1 MSDLLDFMPNNLV
14 WLKTCLCLIKLF
26 WHKVYF
32 LKDTKSVHKTIVDD
46 QRPSLKHWLLLLF
59 LSVVWGSSYILIKK
73 GLIAYS
79 PEQLACLRICISGLA
94 FLPLFVLRFKSIDWS
109 KIKYIAVVGFAGSF
123 FPAFLFAFAQTEL
136 SSSTTGVLSSLTPLF
151 TLLLGLLFF
160 KFPFSW
166 PRLIGVILGLAGA
179 VSLIL
184 FGDAGKMSGQLFY
197 GILVLLGC
205 LFYALSGNTL
215 KAALQELNVITI
227 SAVAF
232 MMISLPALFYLFSTD
247 FLEVLQTDET
257 ALTSLGY
264 IAILALFGTVL
275 ASVLYFRLI
284 QMTNP
289 VFGST
294 VSYLI
299 PIVALG
305 WGALDGE
312 VIGILHLLGMVL
324 ILGGVYISGK

>member
-1 MSDLLDFMPNNLV
+1 MN
-14 WLKTCLCLIKLF
+14 KI
-26 WHKVYF
+26 
-32 LKDTKSVHKTIVDD
+32 IADD
-46 QRPSLKHWLLLLF
+46 QPPSLKHWLLLLF
-59 LSVVWGSSYILIKK
+59 LSIIWGSSYILIKK
-73 GLIAYS
+73 GLVTYS

-94 FLPLFVLRFKSIDWS
+94 FLPLFIARFKSIDWS

-123 FPAFLFAFAQTEL
+123 LPAFLFAFAQTEL

-151 TLLLGLLFF
+151 TLLLGILFF
-160 KFPFSW
+160 RFPFSW
-166 PRLIGVILGLAGA
+166 TSLMGVLLGLAGA
-179 VSLIL
+179 LSLIL
-184 FGDAGKMSGQLFY
+184 FGDAGEMSGQLLY

-215 KAALQELNVITI
+215 KATLQELNVITI

-232 MMISLPALFYLFSTD
+232 MMISIPALFYLFSTD
-247 FLEVLQTDET
+247 FLEVLQTNEL

-305 WGALDGE
+305 WGAMDGE
-312 VIGILHLLGMVL
+312 IVGLVHLLGMGL